1 MRIGYGISVAGSNQ
15 RNLVSAQAEQV
26 IWKVAIFGAG
36 ATSSNGEYA
45 WDGTTTFNG
54 ENVYSGPADNQIAF
68 VDGLWY
74 LYDSSGGDD
83 TYTSENL
90 IAWDILAGLSP
101 VPSSAFS
108 YAQDSEI
115 QSITLSDAGTTSSDG
130 TYTWDGI
137 NVINGEPVYESGAN
151 QISYGDFG
159 NGYNEWGL
167 YDDTAG
173 DNVYLSNDRITWSV
187 FNGSSPAPSVSAV
200 VYSA

>member
-36 ATSSNGEYA
+36 TASSNGEYV

-101 VPSSAFS
+101 APSSAFS
-108 YAQDSEI
+108 YAQDSFI
-115 QSITLSDAGTTSSDG
+115 SSITISYPDLSLMDGAYSRASGGATTLYDGSNYNYINYSAGTWYLWSED
-130 TYTWDGI
+130 I
-137 NVINGEPVYESGAN
+137 A
-151 QISYGDFG
+151 
-159 NGYNEWGL
+159 
-167 YDDTAG
+167 
-173 DNVYLSNDRITWSV
+173 DNVGNSLDLVKWNANAGFQDPVNVT
-187 FNGSSPAPSVSAV
+187 AVS
-200 VYSA
+200 YSA

>member
-1 MRIGYGISVAGSNQ
+1 MPRLGLSASLTAGNSGAIGAG
-15 RNLVSAQAEQV
+15 V

-36 ATSSNGEYA
+36 TASSNGEYV

-54 ENVYSGPADNQIAF
+54 ENVYSGPAENQIAF

-101 VPSSAFS
+101 APSSAFS
-108 YAQDSEI
+108 YAQDSFI
-115 QSITLSDAGTTSSDG
+115 SSITLTDANIATSNG
-130 TYTWDGI
+130 TYSRISGSTTQFDKVGSTNFIFNDGVWI
-137 NVINGEPVYESGAN
+137 VA
-151 QISYGDFG
+151 D
-159 NGYNEWGL
+159 
-167 YDDTAG
+167 YDEGTDT
-173 DNVYLSNDRITWSV
+173 YQSNDLFVWSSNLPE
-187 FNGSSPAPSVSAV
+187 FDPPPIVSAM